1 MLIAKT
7 YDLNG
12 NMLPKKNTSIEK
24 YQILYLSLFH
34 IHISNVPLVHKKFHV
49 HYQMLFQ
56 MFYLF
61 LFHLYI
67 SKSPCAL
74 SNVLPLPVPRFQ
86 SEIGTGLLRQPP
98 EMLGGNELIYY
109 LILKIKKTEVRAGGG
124 VKKSVGKLNESTH
137 ANLVTS
143 DRIIFLIS
151 KDKKFKSNFMIFKK
165 KVFLQFL

>member
-24 YQILYLSLFH
+24 YQILYLSPFH
-34 IHISNVPLVHKKFHV
+34 IHISNVPRVHKKFHV

-67 SKSPCAL
+67 STSPCAL

-98 EMLGGNELIYY
+98 EMLGKNELIYY
-109 LILKIKKTEVRAGGG
+109 LILKIKKQKSELEVAL
-124 VKKSVGKLNESTH
+124 KKAL
-137 ANLVTS
+137 AN
-143 DRIIFLIS
+143 
-151 KDKKFKSNFMIFKK
+151 
-165 KVFLQFL
+165 

>member
-24 YQILYLSLFH
+24 YQILYLSPFH

-67 SKSPCAL
+67 YQKVHVHYQMFYLFLFHVFNQRLEPAFCVNL
-74 SNVLPLPVPRFQ
+74 QRCW
-86 SEIGTGLLRQPP
+86 GK
-98 EMLGGNELIYY
+98 NELVYY
-109 LILKIKKTEVRAGGG
+109 LILKIKKPEVRAGGG
-124 VKKSVGKLNESTH
+124 VKKAL
-137 ANLVTS
+137 AN
-143 DRIIFLIS
+143 
-151 KDKKFKSNFMIFKK
+151 
-165 KVFLQFL
+165 

>member
-1 MLIAKT
+1 MTQICTGTGAKKKLVPRGKVIKEIKLGKSWKAGLMLIAKT

-98 EMLGGNELIYY
+98 EMLG
-109 LILKIKKTEVRAGGG
+109 KKWI
-124 VKKSVGKLNESTH
+124 
-137 ANLVTS
+137 NLLFDS
-143 DRIIFLIS
+143 
-151 KDKKFKSNFMIFKK
+151 
-165 KVFLQFL
+165 